1 MRHFT
6 EQFKTEHICYTDYEI
21 GTISNIIDEKFNR
34 VIALYQDIPHNVELY
49 FEEFRGCEYQSLIIN
64 DKLVALAFIRRKDFI
79 NYEIL
84 ITYSLQTL
92 QMSTVNRNINPNS

>member
-34 VIALYQDIPHNVELY
+34 VIALYQDIPHNIEVH
-49 FEEFRGCEYQSLIIN
+49 FDEFRGCEYKSLIIN
-64 DKLVALAFIRRKDFI
+64 DKLVALAFVRQNDFI

-84 ITYSLQTL
+84 ITYSLQPI
-92 QMSTVNRNINPNS
+92 QMDVYNRQIES